1 MNASVENNNQPVN
14 QTGGDDKAM
23 MKGDDSNLVEE
34 VLAELNQDSPSE
46 QNQSENVSMTGSEPS
61 SMPVNAANDMMD
73 MEPDLDI
80 PPQMDIEYDS
90 SELTENT
97 WMKKMKKQLIVL
109 VLFFIVF
116 NPSVRQW
123 LGNSLPRVFGTA
135 SGMMARQGQVLLL
148 STIVG
153 VLFFATNLLD

>member
-61 SMPVNAANDMMD
+61 SMPVNAASDMMD

-80 PPQMDIEYDS
+80 PPNGYRIRFQ
-90 SELTENT
+90 
-97 WMKKMKKQLIVL
+97 
-109 VLFFIVF
+109 
-116 NPSVRQW
+116 
-123 LGNSLPRVFGTA
+123 
-135 SGMMARQGQVLLL
+135 
-148 STIVG
+148 
-153 VLFFATNLLD
+153 